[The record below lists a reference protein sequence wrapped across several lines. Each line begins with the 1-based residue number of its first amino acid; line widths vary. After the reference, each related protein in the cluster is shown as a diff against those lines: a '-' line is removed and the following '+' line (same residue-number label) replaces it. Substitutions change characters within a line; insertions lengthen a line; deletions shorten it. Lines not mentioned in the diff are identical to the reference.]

1 MLNIKNIEK
10 IIRVDGCL
18 VNVSSIH
25 MPNIKHPHPQR
36 TYDIVFE
43 HTDRPGREFFLTIDR
58 EGTHRHMIDQM
69 DYPVSFW
76 ELTGPHNQSIDVGIW
91 ESNLQSPDIF
101 LAFINNLIHNYT
113 T

>member
-1 MLNIKNIEK
+1 MLNIRNIEK
-10 IIRVDGCL
+10 IIEAAGNKVQVKSVQITDRV
-18 VNVSSIH
+18 
-25 MPNIKHPHPQR
+25 HPQR
-36 TYDIVFE
+36 TYDMVFE
-43 HTDRPGREFFLTIDR
+43 HIDRPDREFFLTIDR

-69 DYPVSFW
+69 DYPIRFW

-101 LAFINNLIHNYT
+101 LGFIQNLVYNYT